1 MCMSFSTPQP
11 VYGFFLGILW
21 GFFGGGGGR
30 FLCSHGKMITH
41 AAVWPTFSPQE
52 NPDISRPTH
61 VLSWAL
67 SSY

>member
-1 MCMSFSTPQP
+1 MSFSTPQP
-11 VYGFFLGILW
+11 VYGFFPWVLGVFLE
-21 GFFGGGGGR
+21 GVGGVR

-41 AAVWPTFSPQE
+41 AAAWPTFSPQE

-61 VLSWAL
+61 VLGWAL

>member
-1 MCMSFSTPQP
+1 MSFSTPQP
-11 VYGFFLGILW
+11 VYGFFLGV
-21 GFFGGGGGR
+21 FFFFLGGGR
-30 FLCSHGKMITH
+30 GVFLCSHGKMITH

-61 VLSWAL
+61 VLGGAP